1 MVDPTFPRVQVLGP
15 LRVFDAHGVEH
26 VPTGR
31 TERTLLLLL
40 VLNGRC
46 VHEEHAMDVLW
57 PALPLIEARERLRK
71 LLYRL
76 PRHWGRLVF
85 REGETLVLRASTD
98 LADLE
103 HALATLLMCAAL
115 EIAPEARYAE
125 WADPA
130 RRRLTAATN
139 QLAVLL

>member
-15 LRVFDAHGVEH
+15 LRVFDAQGGEH
-26 VPTGR
+26 VPRGR
-31 TERTLLLLL
+31 AERTLLLLL

-57 PALPLIEARERLRK
+57 PELPLVEARDRLRK

-76 PRHWGRLVF
+76 HRQWGRLVF
-85 REGETLVLRASTD
+85 REGETLVLRAATD
-98 LADLE
+98 LADFE
-103 HALATLLMCAAL
+103 SALATLLMGAGL
-115 EIAPEARYAE
+115 EIAPEARYAD

-130 RRRLTAATN
+130 RRRLDAATN
-139 QLAVLL
+139 QLSVLL

>member
-15 LRVFDAHGVEH
+15 LRVFDAEGGEH
-26 VPTGR
+26 VPRGR
-31 TERTLLLLL
+31 AERTLLLLL
-40 VLNGRC
+40 ALNGRC

-57 PALPLIEARERLRK
+57 PALPIADARERLRK

-76 PRHWGRLVF
+76 PRQWGRLVH

-98 LADLE
+98 LADFE
-103 HALATLLMCAAL
+103 WALATLLMAAGL
-115 EIAPEARYAE
+115 EIAPEARYAD

-130 RRRLTAATN
+130 RRRLNAASN

>member
-1 MVDPTFPRVQVLGP
+1 VVDPTFPRVQALGP
-15 LRVFDAHGVEH
+15 LRVFDAHGTEH
-26 VPTGR
+26 VPRGR
-31 TERTLLLLL
+31 AERTLLLLL

-57 PALPLIEARERLRK
+57 PELPLVEARDRLRK

-76 PRHWGRLVF
+76 PRQWGRLVF

-98 LADLE
+98 LGDFETAI
-103 HALATLLMCAAL
+103 ATLLICAGL

-130 RRRLTAATN
+130 RRRLTAASN